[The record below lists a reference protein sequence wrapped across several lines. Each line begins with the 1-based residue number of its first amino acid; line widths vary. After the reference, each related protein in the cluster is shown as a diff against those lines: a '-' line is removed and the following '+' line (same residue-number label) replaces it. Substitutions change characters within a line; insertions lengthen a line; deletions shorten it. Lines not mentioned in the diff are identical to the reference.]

1 MRAAK
6 AFVSVLALAMSA
18 FFFQPAAAQISLQP
32 ASSAADSPVTGLRQT
47 LTLPSGSAIKAPST
61 PNVLADQAGSET
73 EGASNA
79 RVLGALLLCGGGPL
93 PETLLDKFFE
103 LGQAQRGSLVIIPSA
118 STFADGGDLSYTL
131 EQWKSFPWAN
141 IRILHARSRQEV
153 ERNADFVKPLEEA
166 TAVWISGGDQ
176 RRLAERYLGTPVEA
190 ALKKVV
196 TRGGI
201 VGGTSAG
208 SAIASRVMISGGR
221 QHPVIAAGL
230 DLLPGA
236 IIDQH
241 FSQRKRYERL
251 ASAVKQYPDRV
262 GIGIDESTGLVVSK
276 KEARVLGAGAV
287 YVYPRPQVASEQYE
301 PLRFESGSAFSLS
314 EFPTRKE

>member
-1 MRAAK
+1 MRATK
-6 AFVSVLALAMSA
+6 AFLSVAALAMSVVL
-18 FFFQPAAAQISLQP
+18 FQPARGQISAHP
-32 ASSAADSPVTGLRQT
+32 ISSSADSPATASRQAITLRT
-47 LTLPSGSAIKAPST
+47 E
-61 PNVLADQAGSET
+61 QAGKNISADT
-73 EGASNA
+73 IASDESAPNA
-79 RVLGALLLCGGGPL
+79 SVLGALLLCGGGPL
-93 PETLLDKFFE
+93 PEALLDKFFE

-118 STFADGGDLSYTL
+118 STFADRDFSYAA
-131 EQWKSFPWAN
+131 EQWKTFPWAN
-141 IRILHARSRQEV
+141 IKVLHARSRQEV

-190 ALKKVV
+190 ALKSVV

-221 QHPVIAAGL
+221 QQPVIANGL
-230 DLLPGA
+230 ELLPGA

-251 ASAVKQYPDRV
+251 ASAVQQYPDRV
-262 GIGIDESTGLVVSK
+262 GIGIDESTGLVVSRRQ
-276 KEARVLGAGAV
+276 ARVLGAGAV
-287 YVYPRPQVASEQYE
+287 YVYPRPKAAAEKYE
-301 PLRFESGSAFSLS
+301 PLRFESGSAFSLA
-314 EFPTRKE
+314 ELPTRKD

>member
-18 FFFQPAAAQISLQP
+18 LFFQPASGQISAQP
-32 ASSAADSPVTGLRQT
+32 VSASVDSPAIDLRAAI
-47 LTLPSGSAIKAPST
+47 SIEAERARGSTSASPA
-61 PNVLADQAGSET
+61 VAGNGQDS
-73 EGASNA
+73 ASNKG
-79 RVLGALLLCGGGPL
+79 VLGALLLCGGGPL
-93 PETLLDKFFE
+93 PESLLDKFFE

-118 STFADGGDLSYTL
+118 SSFADGGDFSYTL
-131 EQWKSFPWAN
+131 DQWKSFPWAN
-141 IRILHARSRQEV
+141 IRVLHARDRQEV
-153 ERNADFVKPLEEA
+153 ERNADFAKPLEEA

-221 QHPVIAAGL
+221 QQPVIANGL

-287 YVYPRPQVASEQYE
+287 YVYPRSKVASEQYE
-301 PLRFESGSAFSLS
+301 PLRFESGSAFSLT
-314 EFPTRKE
+314 EIPARKE

>member
-1 MRAAK
+1 MRATT
-6 AFVSVLALAMSA
+6 AFASVLALAMGIVFSR
-18 FFFQPAAAQISLQP
+18 PASGQISAHP
-32 ASSAADSPVTGLRQT
+32 ASSAVEPAAASPRTSIT
-47 LTLPSGSAIKAPST
+47 LSSSRVAAPSS
-61 PNVLADQAGSET
+61 PSQSPAEQDPR
-73 EGASNA
+73 SNA
-79 RVLGALLLCGGGPL
+79 SVLGALLLCGGGPM
-93 PETLLDKFFE
+93 PEAVLDKFFE
-103 LGQAQRGSLVIIPSA
+103 MGQAQRGSLVIIPSA
-118 STFADGGDLSYTL
+118 STFADGGDFTFSL
-131 EQWKSFPWAN
+131 EQWKNFPWASV
-141 IRILHARSRQEV
+141 RVLHARDRKEV
-153 ERNADFVKPLEEA
+153 EKNAEFVKPLEEA

-190 ALKKVV
+190 ALKNVV

-221 QHPVIAAGL
+221 QQPVIANGL

-251 ASAVKQYPDRV
+251 AYAVKQHPDRV

-276 KEARVLGAGAV
+276 RQARVLGAGAV
-287 YVYPRPQVASEQYE
+287 YVYPRPKVATEKYE

-314 EFPTRKE
+314 ELPTRKE